1 VLLFVTLSAH
11 AEEHRLTFLHVNDV
25 YEISPQEGWGGLA
38 ELDTLLAIERAKN
51 PEAIFTFG
59 GDLISP
65 SVIST
70 YTFGA
75 HMVSL
80 MNDLRLDV
88 AVVGN
93 HELDRGPEI
102 AAQRF
107 AESRFPWLAANV
119 AAADGNPLPGVVATT
134 TLRRGDVDI
143 GFVGLLTPSI
153 TITGGPRVTDP
164 IAAAKSAIGDLR
176 ANGIDFVVALTHLDI
191 ADDLALVRAVP
202 EIDLV
207 LGGHD
212 HDPVAMMEGATL
224 VFKAGSDA
232 HWLGVVEMRVD
243 LEADT
248 VVPSWRMV
256 ANHGT
261 VPAPEV
267 QARVDT
273 YEQALDVTLRKP
285 LGKTKVPLDTR
296 KHLVR
301 SEETAFGDYVA
312 DVLRARLRAD
322 VAFVNG
328 GGIRGDRTYKGGHTL
343 TSKDVVGELPFANK
357 AVLLEVSGADL
368 RASIER
374 GLSGLPEREGR
385 FLQVSGLAFT
395 YDPDAPV
402 GSRVRTITV
411 AGEPLDP
418 TKRYRL
424 ATNDY
429 LAAGGDGFDAL
440 RHAKVIAGPEEGEL
454 VSTIV
459 IESIV
464 RARKIAPKVDGR
476 IEVTR

>member
-1 VLLFVTLSAH
+1 MLFFLALTAR

-25 YEISPQEGWGGLA
+25 YEISPEDGWGGLA
-38 ELDTLLAIERAKN
+38 GLGTLLELERARN
-51 PEAIFTFG
+51 PGAIFTFG
-59 GDLISP
+59 GDLVSP

-70 YTFGA
+70 YTQGA
-75 HMVSL
+75 HMVAL

-93 HELDRGPEI
+93 HELDRGPAV

-107 AESRFPWLAANV
+107 GESHFPWLGANV
-119 AAADGNPLPGVVATT
+119 VGADGQMLPGVVATT
-134 TLRRGDVDI
+134 TLRRNDVDL
-143 GFVGLLTPSI
+143 GFVGVLTPSI
-153 TITGGPRVTDP
+153 TVTGGPVVTDP
-164 IAAAKSAIGDLR
+164 IEAAKAAVAELQ
-176 ANGIDFVVALTHLDI
+176 AQGIELVVAITHLDV

-212 HDPVAMMEGATL
+212 HAPIAVMEGTTL

-232 HWLGVVEMRVD
+232 HWLGVVELRVD
-243 LEADT
+243 PEAHT
-248 VVPSWRMV
+248 VVPSWRMI
-256 ANHGT
+256 ANHGI
-261 VPAPEV
+261 VPAAEV

-273 YEQALDVTLRKP
+273 YEQALDVTLLKP

-301 SEETAFGDYVA
+301 AEETAFGNYVA
-312 DVLRARLRAD
+312 DVLRARLGAD

-328 GGIRGDRTYKGGHTL
+328 GGIRGDRTYKGGDVL

-368 RASIER
+368 RACLER
-374 GLSGLPEREGR
+374 GLSGLPEKEGR
-385 FLQVSGLAFT
+385 FLQVSGLSFT
-395 YDPDAPV
+395 YDPGAPV
-402 GSRVRTITV
+402 GSRLREVSV
-411 AGEPLDP
+411 GDAPLDP
-418 TKRYRL
+418 AKRYRL

-429 LAAGGDGFDAL
+429 LADGGDGFDAL
-440 RHAKVIAGPEEGEL
+440 RAAKVLTGEEEGEL
-454 VSTIV
+454 ISTLV

-464 RARKIAPKVDGR
+464 REKKIAPRVDDR
-476 IEVTR
+476 IEVAR

>member
-1 VLLFVTLSAH
+1 MLLVLALQAH

-25 YEISPQEGWGGLA
+25 YDISPEDGWGGLA

-65 SVIST
+65 SVISA
-70 YTFGA
+70 YTFGE

-93 HELDRGPEI
+93 HELDRGAEV
-102 AAQRF
+102 AAKRF
-107 AESRFPWLAANV
+107 GESHFPWLGANV
-119 AAADGNPLPGVVATT
+119 VDADGKPLEGVVATT
-134 TLRRGDVDI
+134 TLRRNDVDI
-143 GFVGLLTPSI
+143 GFVGVLTPSI
-153 TITGGPRVTDP
+153 MITGGPKVTDP
-164 IAAAKSAIGDLR
+164 IAAAKSAVEQLR
-176 ANGIDFVVALTHLDI
+176 AQGIDFVVALTHLDV
-191 ADDLALVRAVP
+191 ADDRALVRAVP

-207 LGGHD
+207 LGGHE
-212 HDPVAMMEGATL
+212 HNPIAVMEGTTL

-232 HWLGVVEMRVD
+232 HWLGVVEVRVD
-243 LEADT
+243 PEADT

-261 VPAPEV
+261 VPSAEV

-273 YEQALDVTLRKP
+273 YEQALDVTLLKP

-296 KHLVR
+296 KHVVR

-312 DVLRARLRAD
+312 DVLRARLGAD
-322 VAFVNG
+322 VAFMNG

-343 TSKDVVGELPFANK
+343 TSKDVVAELPFANK
-357 AVLLEVSGADL
+357 AVLLEVSGDDL

-374 GLSGLPEREGR
+374 GLSGLPDHQGR
-385 FLQVSGLAFT
+385 FLQVSGLSFT
-395 YDPDAPV
+395 YDPKAPV
-402 GSRVRTITV
+402 GSRVRTILV
-411 AGEPLDP
+411 AGAPLDP
-418 TKRYRL
+418 EKRYRL

-429 LAAGGDGFDAL
+429 LAAGGDGFQTLAN
-440 RHAKVIAGPEEGEL
+440 AKVIAGPEEGEL
-454 VSTIV
+454 LSTIV

-464 RARKIAPKVDGR
+464 RAQKIAPKVDGR

>member
-1 VLLFVTLSAH
+1 MLLVLALQAH

-25 YEISPQEGWGGLA
+25 YEISPKDGWGGLA

-51 PEAIFTFG
+51 PEAVFTFG

-93 HELDRGPEI
+93 HELDRGPEV
-102 AAQRF
+102 AAERF
-107 AESRFPWLAANV
+107 GESRFPWLAANV
-119 AAADGNPLPGVVATT
+119 VGADGQALSGVVATT
-134 TLRRGDVDI
+134 TLRRNDVDI

-153 TITGGPRVTDP
+153 TIAGGPQVTDP
-164 IAAAKSAIGDLR
+164 ISAARTAVEQLR
-176 ANGIDFVVALTHLDI
+176 ANGMDFVVALTHQDI

-202 EIDLV
+202 GVDLV

-212 HDPVAMMEGATL
+212 HNPIAVLEGTTL

-243 LEADT
+243 PEAHT

-256 ANHGT
+256 ANHGV
-261 VPAPEV
+261 VPTAEV
-267 QARVDT
+267 QARVET
-273 YEQALDVTLRKP
+273 YEQALDVTLLKP

-312 DVLRARLRAD
+312 DVLRERLGAD
-322 VAFVNG
+322 VAFMNG
-328 GGIRGDRTYKGGHTL
+328 GGIRGDRTYKGGDTL

-374 GLSGLPEREGR
+374 GLSGLPQHEGR

-395 YDPDAPV
+395 YDPSAPV

-411 AGEPLDP
+411 AGAPLDP
-418 TKRYRL
+418 AKRYRL

-429 LAAGGDGFDAL
+429 LAAGGDGFEAL
-440 RHAKVIAGPEEGEL
+440 RTAKVIEGPEEGEL
-454 VSTIV
+454 LSTIV

-464 RARKIAPKVDGR
+464 RAKKIAPKVDGR
-476 IEVTR
+476 IEVAR

>member
-1 VLLFVTLSAH
+1 MLLFLALSAH

-25 YEISPQEGWGGLA
+25 YDISPEDGWGGLA

-51 PEAIFTFG
+51 PEAVFTFG

-70 YTFGA
+70 YTFGE

-93 HELDRGPEI
+93 HELDRGAEV
-102 AAQRF
+102 AAKRF
-107 AESRFPWLAANV
+107 GESRFPWLGANV
-119 AAADGNPLPGVVATT
+119 LGSDGTLLPGVVATT
-134 TLRRGDVDI
+134 TLRRNDVDI
-143 GFVGLLTPSI
+143 GFVGVLTPSI
-153 TITGGPRVTDP
+153 AITGGPKVTDP
-164 IAAAKSAIGDLR
+164 VAAAKSAVDQLR
-176 ANGIDFVVALTHLDI
+176 AEGMDFVVALTHLDI
-191 ADDLALVRAVP
+191 ADDRALVRAVP

-212 HDPVAMMEGATL
+212 HDPIAVMEGTTL

-232 HWLGVVEMRVD
+232 HWLGVVEVRVD
-243 LEADT
+243 PET
-248 VVPSWRMV
+248 GSVVPSWRMV

-261 VPAPEV
+261 VPSAEV

-273 YEQALDVTLRKP
+273 YEQALDVTLLKP

-296 KHLVR
+296 RHLVR

-312 DVLRARLRAD
+312 DVLRARLGAD

-328 GGIRGDRTYKGGHTL
+328 GAIRGDRTYKGGHVL
-343 TSKDVVGELPFANK
+343 TSKDVVAELPFANK

-368 RASIER
+368 RTSIEH

-385 FLQVSGLAFT
+385 FLQVSGLSFT
-395 YDPDAPV
+395 YDPSAPV
-402 GSRVRTITV
+402 GSRVRTIAV
-411 AGEPLDP
+411 AGVPLDP
-418 TKRYRL
+418 EKRYRL
-424 ATNDY
+424 ATNEY
-429 LAAGGDGFDAL
+429 VAAGGDGFETL
-440 RHAKVIAGPEEGEL
+440 SRAKVMAGPEEGEL

-464 RARKIAPKVDGR
+464 RAQKIAPKVDGR
-476 IEVTR
+476 IEATR